1 LRLPRAGASP
11 APTDGETGNVGVGA
25 TLAVAQRRGCSMRG
39 ARKRLGQRGE
49 ELAAAHL
56 EERGYVVRERNWRC
70 PVGEVDIVAEE
81 GGCLVFVE
89 VRTRRGR
96 KYGTPE
102 ESVTPAKQAKLVELA
117 QTYLQEHSWDGD
129 WRIDVVAVEMTS
141 DGKLLRVELIKNA
154 VTDL

>member
-1 LRLPRAGASP
+1 
-11 APTDGETGNVGVGA
+11 
-25 TLAVAQRRGCSMRG
+25 MKG
-39 ARKRLGQRGE
+39 ARKKLGQRGE

-56 EERGYVVRERNWRC
+56 EELGCVVRERNWRC
-70 PVGEVDIVAEE
+70 PAGEMDIVAED

-96 KYGTPE
+96 EYGSPE
-102 ESVTPAKQAKLVELA
+102 ESVTPAKQAKLVEVA

-141 DGKLLRVELIKNA
+141 RGKLLRVELIKNA
-154 VTDL
+154 VTDWGLL